1 MSLFE
6 TLIEQFGYNSP
17 FMTKEIKYKN
27 YSQPWIYKEIM
38 KLRSEGKIIRFEK
51 GIYYIPTKTILGQGK
66 LNPMLVVEKKYL
78 KNAGEIV
85 GYLSGTS
92 FLNIIGIS
100 NQVPSTF
107 EIYTNNETSQVREVS
122 VGKQK
127 VILRKSRTKV
137 TSDNVFVLSFLE
149 MMNSVTPAFFNEERT
164 ATIKKYIKSNGIT
177 RQSITK
183 YARFFP
189 DKVMRT
195 LIESEI
201 IYEFA

>member
-1 MSLFE
+1 MSFYYALVK
-6 TLIEQFGYNSP
+6 QFGYNAP

-27 YSQPWIYKEIM
+27 YSQPWIYKEIV

-51 GIYYIPTKTILGQGK
+51 GVYYIPTKTILGQSK

-78 KNAGEIV
+78 KNSGEIV

-92 FLNIIGIS
+92 FLNSIGIS

-127 VILRKSRTKV
+127 IILRKSRTKV

-164 ATIKKYIKSNGIT
+164 AAIKKYIKTNGIT
-177 RQSITK
+177 RQNITK
-183 YARFFP
+183 YAKDYP
-189 DKVMRT
+189 DKVMRN

>member
-6 TLIEQFGYNSP
+6 TLIEQFGYNVP
-17 FMTKEIKYKN
+17 FMTKEIKYNN

-51 GIYYIPTKTILGQGK
+51 GIYYIPTKTILGQSK

-78 KNAGEIV
+78 KNSGEIV

-92 FLNIIGIS
+92 FLNSIGIS
-100 NQVPSTF
+100 TQVPSTF

-149 MMNSVTPAFFNEERT
+149 MMNSVTPSFFDEERKIS
-164 ATIKKYIKSNGIT
+164 IKNFIKENGIT
-177 RQSITK
+177 RQSITD
-183 YARFFP
+183 YAKVFP
-189 DKVMRT
+189 DKVMRN

>member
-1 MSLFE
+1 MSFYDALVK
-6 TLIEQFGYNSP
+6 QFGYNAP

-27 YSQPWIYKEIM
+27 YSQSWIYKEIV

-51 GIYYIPTKTILGQGK
+51 GIYYIPTKTILGQSK

-78 KNAGEIV
+78 KNSGEIV
-85 GYLSGTS
+85 GYLSGIS
-92 FLNIIGIS
+92 FLNSIGIS

-149 MMNSVTPAFFNEERT
+149 MMNSVSPSFFNEERML
-164 ATIKKYIKSNGIT
+164 AIKKYIKANGIT
-177 RQSITK
+177 RGDISQ
-183 YARFFP
+183 YAPVFP
-189 DKVMRT
+189 DKVMRI